1 MKCFVTGA
9 SGFIGAN
16 LVHELVARGHRV
28 KALLRPGADER
39 GLAGAQFERATG
51 DVSDRKLLEREI
63 AGCDWCFH
71 VAASYQLWMRDY
83 APMYAANV
91 EGTRNVLEA
100 AGQAGCQKLFTR
112 ARSAASA
119 CRRKVTANLTPT
131 ERTDARHRS
140 ADGQPLQAL
149 QMASRKNR
157 AGTGAKRVCPSS
169 S

>member
-39 GLAGAQFERATG
+39 GLAGANFDRATG
-51 DVSDRKLLEREI
+51 DVSDRQLLEKEI

-100 AGQAGCQKLFTR
+100 AGKAGCSKIIYTSTVGCIGLPKNVDGKILPTDE
-112 ARSAASA
+112 A
-119 CRRKVTANLTPT
+119 TPVS
-131 ERTDARHRS
+131 EA
-140 ADGQPLQAL
+140 
-149 QMASRKNR
+149 QMS
-157 AGTGAKRVCPSS
+157 
-169 S
+169 